1 MKDSSSSL
9 ADALFSKG
17 QQRVIGRLF
26 ALDAEHSVNELVRLS
41 GGGWGGVEREVARL
55 VAAGILSE
63 RRLGNQR
70 RVRANPDS
78 PVYPELRA
86 LADKL
91 LGTPVILRRVLATFG
106 PRIRSAFIYGSYA
119 KGTDR
124 SSSDIDL
131 LVVGDCD
138 YSALAGKIAGAGKRI
153 GRAVSVRLYAPRE
166 FDALLASRDP
176 FIASVMRGPRIEIQG
191 QGGELPALARTS
203 SRKRK

>member
-1 MKDSSSSL
+1 MKAAAGSL

-26 ALDAEHSVNELVRLS
+26 AFDAEHSVNELVRLS
-41 GGGWGGVEREVARL
+41 GGGWGGVQREVARL

-78 PVYPELRA
+78 PVYDELRT
-86 LADKL
+86 LAGKL
-91 LGTPVILRRVLATFG
+91 LGAPEILRQALAAFG
-106 PRIRSAFIYGSYA
+106 RRIARAFIFGSYA
-119 KGTDR
+119 KRTDR

-138 YSALAGKIAGAGKRI
+138 YAKLAGKIAQVERRI
-153 GRAVSVRLYAPRE
+153 GRAVSVRLYSPRE
-166 FDALLASRDP
+166 FDALTESRDP

>member
-1 MKDSSSSL
+1 MKVATASL

-17 QQRVIGRLF
+17 QQRVLGRLF

-55 VAAGILSE
+55 VAAGVLSE

-91 LGTPVILRRVLATFG
+91 LGIPEILRRALAPFAR
-106 PRIRSAFIYGSYA
+106 RIRRAFVFGSYA

-131 LVVGDCD
+131 LVVGDCG
-138 YSALAGKIAGAGKRI
+138 YTALAGRMAEVERRI
-153 GRAVSVRLYAPRE
+153 GRTVSIRLYSPRE
-166 FDALLASRDP
+166 FEALEAARDP
-176 FIASVMRGPRIEIQG
+176 FIASVLRGPLVEIQP
-191 QGGELPALARTS
+191 ESDATPPRARKA

>member
-1 MKDSSSSL
+1 MKAASRSL

-91 LGTPVILRRVLATFG
+91 LGAPVILRRVLATFG
-106 PRIRSAFIYGSYA
+106 PRIRRAFIYGSYA

-131 LVVGDCD
+131 LVVGNCD
-138 YSALAGKIAGAGKRI
+138 YAKLAGKIAQVERRI
-153 GRAVSVRLYAPRE
+153 GRAVSVRLYSPGE
-166 FDALLASRDP
+166 FDALSESRDP
-176 FIASVMRGPRIEIQG
+176 FIAAVMRSPRIEIQG
-191 QGGELPALARTS
+191 QADGLPARARAS